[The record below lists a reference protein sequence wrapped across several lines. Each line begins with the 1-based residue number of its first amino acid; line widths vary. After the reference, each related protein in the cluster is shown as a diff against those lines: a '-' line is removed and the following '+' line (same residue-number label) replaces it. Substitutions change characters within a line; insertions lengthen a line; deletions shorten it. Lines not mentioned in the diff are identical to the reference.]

1 MRTKKKEEPTKPR
14 NYTIDHGQ
22 MIIESSAPTRVD
34 LAGGTIDI
42 PPLFLFHEG
51 AATVNFAISLLARCR
66 IETRDDDRI
75 ILESVDQKALVE
87 STLGNIDSLRDE
99 PRLELLSKLV
109 YFFRPETG
117 FHMTTESEAPAGA
130 GLAGSSTLNIACI
143 GALNKLVGD
152 RYEPDKFI
160 PIAANLETT
169 VIRVPAGYQDY
180 YSAAY
185 GGAACIHFRM
195 DGIKREALNI
205 DTAELE
211 RRIAVC
217 YTGEP
222 RNSGTNNWEIT
233 KNHIDGDKQIFAIF
247 DEIRDTSLAV
257 RNTLLVGDSDGLG
270 RILAASHPQ
279 RKRLSPNITT
289 PQMDHLIDVA
299 LANGAIAPKV
309 CGAGGGGC
317 IAFYCEDGR
326 REDVENAL
334 AAEQGAEVLDWQ
346 VNAAGLT
353 VTVTD

>member
-1 MRTKKKEEPTKPR
+1 
-14 NYTIDHGQ
+14 

-51 AATVNFAISLLARCR
+51 AATVNFAVSLLAHCR

-75 ILESVDQKALVE
+75 ILESVDQKASVE
-87 STLGNIDSLRDE
+87 TTVGQIASLRDE
-99 PRLELLSKLV
+99 PKLELLSKLV
-109 YFFRPETG
+109 YFFRPEVG
-117 FHMTTESEAPAGA
+117 FKMTTESKAPAGA

-152 RYEPDKFI
+152 RYTPDRFI
-160 PIAANLETT
+160 PIAANVECQ
-169 VIRVPAGYQDY
+169 VIRVPTGFQDY
-180 YSAAY
+180 YSAQY
-185 GGAACIHFRM
+185 GSVASINFGPA
-195 DGIKREALNI
+195 GIERESLDI
-205 DTAELE
+205 DTATLE
-211 RRIAVC
+211 RRVAIC

-222 RNSGTNNWEIT
+222 RNSGINNWEIT
-233 KNHIDGDKQIFAIF
+233 KRHIDGDREIF
-247 DEIRDTSLAV
+247 DIFEGIRDTAV
-257 RNTLLVGDSDGLG
+257 ETRKALLENDWDEVG
-270 RILAASHPQ
+270 RILSGAFPD

-326 REDVENAL
+326 RQDVEKAL
-334 AAEQGAEVLDWQ
+334 AAENGAKVLDWKL
-346 VNAAGLT
+346 NTDGLVVK
-353 VTVTD
+353 VT

>member
-1 MRTKKKEEPTKPR
+1 
-14 NYTIDHGQ
+14 
-22 MIIESSAPTRVD
+22 MIIETTAPTRVD

-51 AATVNFAISLLARCR
+51 AATVNFAVSMLARVR

-75 ILESVDQKALVE
+75 VLESVDQKAKVE
-87 STLGNIDSLRDE
+87 TMVSQIASLRDE

-109 YFFRPETG
+109 YFFRPEVG

-143 GALNKLVGD
+143 GALNELVDKRYTPD
-152 RYEPDKFI
+152 RFI
-160 PIAANLETT
+160 PIAANVECQ
-169 VIRVPAGYQDY
+169 VIRVPTGFQDY
-180 YSAAY
+180 YSAQY
-185 GGAACIHFRM
+185 GGVACINFAP
-195 DGIKREALNI
+195 DGMRRESLNVDASI
-205 DTAELE
+205 LE
-211 RRIAVC
+211 RRVAIC

-233 KNHIDGDKQIFAIF
+233 KRHIDGDKEIFEIF
-247 DEIRDTSLAV
+247 DGIRDTSLKMRAALRAGAWDAV
-257 RNTLLVGDSDGLG
+257 GEILLK
-270 RILAASHPQ
+270 AHPQ

-289 PQMDHLIDVA
+289 PQMDHLIDTA

-326 REDVENAL
+326 RGDVETAL
-334 AAEQGAEVLDWQ
+334 AAQDGARVLDWNLQ
-346 VNAAGLT
+346 QKGL
-353 VTVTD
+353 VVSVARV